1 MGNTN
6 ATTPLVHPS
15 QSDVNG
21 GVANDGKRLLEKY
34 IREWHKALSGIS
46 YVISGGVLPS
56 SAANRDLI
64 IPAGVAFIAGYYVT
78 WASTTIVNLTAST
91 TNHIFVKLTFASGLV
106 SGVQMED
113 NTTGTHP
120 ADSVKLGTVTTS
132 AGAIIS
138 SVDQRLLDG
147 AQRIRRAV
155 ISATGTTSW
164 IVPANVTRLRV
175 RQWGAGGGG
184 GGGGGGDGASNAGSA
199 ATNGQPGAYV
209 ESVVTVT
216 PGETLTVT
224 NGTGG
229 SGGPGGNAGT
239 PGADGQ
245 NGNAGGASSV
255 SGLSFNFSAAGGDA
269 GLKGFGYP
277 PGGPAPAPNYKPNPT
292 IAQATQTSGT
302 ADLLLHG
309 GGRQGGRGT
318 DGAVGNASGGA
329 AGQHGVTILEY

>member
-155 ISATGTTSW
+155 ISATGTTNW
-164 IVPANVTRLRV
+164 VVPANVTRLRI

-184 GGGGGGDGASNAGSA
+184 GGGGGGDGGSNGGSA
-199 ATNGQPGAYV
+199 ATNGQSGAYV
-209 ESVVTVT
+209 ESQVAVT
-216 PGETLTVT
+216 PGEALTVI

-229 SGGPGGNAGT
+229 SGGPGGGGN
-239 PGADGQ
+239 ADGQ
-245 NGNAGGASSV
+245 NGNAGGSS
-255 SGLSFNFSAAGGDA
+255 SIAGSAFSFAAAGGDG
-269 GLKGFGYP
+269 GLKGLGYP
-277 PGGPAPAPNYKPNPT
+277 PGGPAPAPNYKPNPNV
-292 IAQATQTSGT
+292 AQATQTTGT
-302 ADLLLHG
+302 ADVLLHG
-309 GGRQGGRGT
+309 GGRAGGRGT
-318 DGAVGNASGGA
+318 DGAIGSAAAGA
-329 AGQHGVTILEY
+329 TGQHGLTIIDY